1 MGGFVKTINSKG
13 DTQQHAAA
21 AYRAGGRQE
30 FCCGCCRVR
39 TLDTVA
45 TSRVVSARSLL
56 VFRVGVLLV
65 LVVAGTW
72 LTWRTRDWPLCLPDW
87 SFISAILYL
96 VVAVAAC
103 LRYAHL
109 ARWNPTPESAN
120 RSLASSFALVLL
132 EISVVFQTIAVII
145 TWLEYARDGEG
156 RGRAIVSSIGLG
168 VLLADLGVN
177 RCGVE
182 AKHAWILLAFLL
194 AWAVEQVAWVSTDSQ
209 HEACYEVFDAKGL
222 SSATSAVLAS
232 LVVVALAFAYAALCA
247 QRDRLLC
254 RFGFGPDP
262 DPARQDDVEEDLG
275 DEAAMTRVMSL
286 PPMTTHP
293 IPAPLA
299 SERSYVVNPVFAGKG
314 SRMKRNPL
322 PHGVKRSGSGGGGGG
337 GAERRTTQAS
347 LETDMSSG
355 EDHEAGWPL
364 DGDIRNSSA
373 SSRHSRGSSVDV
385 GLPSHLSSWAGYGGG
400 GAAAWVRSGR
410 EAPPPLVVRS
420 GGKESHRR
428 TSSK

>member
-1 MGGFVKTINSKG
+1 MGGFVKTNNKG
-13 DTQQHAAA
+13 DTHQHAATPASA
-21 AYRAGGRQE
+21 AYRAGGRPK
-30 FCCGCCRVR
+30 FCCGCCRVK

-72 LTWRTRDWPLCLPDW
+72 LTWRTGDRPLCLPDW
-87 SFISAILYL
+87 SFVSAILYF

-109 ARWNPTPESAN
+109 ARWNPAPESAN
-120 RSLASSFALVLL
+120 RSLASSFALLVL

-145 TWLEYARDGEG
+145 TWLEYARDDEG
-156 RGRAIVSSIGLG
+156 QGRAVVSSIGLG
-168 VLLADLGVN
+168 VLVADLVVN
-177 RCGVE
+177 RCTVE

-194 AWAVEQVAWVSTDSQ
+194 AWVVEQVAWVSADSQ
-209 HEACYEVFDAKGL
+209 HEACYEVFDAEGL
-222 SSATSAVLAS
+222 DNAISAVVAS
-232 LVVVALAFAYAALCA
+232 LIVVALAFAYAALCV
-247 QRDRLLC
+247 QRDRLLS
-254 RFGFGPDP
+254 RFGFGPGP

-275 DEAAMTRVMSL
+275 DEAAVTRVMTL
-286 PPMTTHP
+286 PPMTQP
-293 IPAPLA
+293 VPAPLT

-322 PHGVKRSGSGGGGGG
+322 AHGVKRSGSSGGGG
-337 GAERRTTQAS
+337 ERRTSLAS
-347 LETDMSSG
+347 METDMSSG

-364 DGDIRNSSA
+364 DGDVRNSGAGSK
-373 SSRHSRGSSVDV
+373 HSRGSSADA
-385 GLPSHLSSWAGYGGG
+385 GMSNHLSSWAGYGGG

-410 EAPPPLVVRS
+410 EAPPPLVVWS
-420 GGKESHRR
+420 GGKESQRR
-428 TSSK
+428 TNSK